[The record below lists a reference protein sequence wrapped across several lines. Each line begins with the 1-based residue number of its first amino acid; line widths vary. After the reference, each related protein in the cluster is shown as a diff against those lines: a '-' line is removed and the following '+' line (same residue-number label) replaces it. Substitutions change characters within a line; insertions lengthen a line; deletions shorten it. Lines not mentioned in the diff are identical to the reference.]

1 MENSLNLFHMSET
14 VYIETSILGY
24 LTARSTKSL
33 ILAANIE
40 VTKEWWESRR
50 SAFTLYVSK
59 VVLDEVARGDPEI
72 AANRLEILAGVP
84 LVALNQSV
92 QSLAAQFLSR
102 SNLPPKASDDAVHIA
117 AATVHGLDYL
127 LTWNCK
133 HIANAQIQRKLEEIS
148 FDFGYQL
155 PVICTPYELLGD

>member
-1 MENSLNLFHMSET
+1 MSET

-24 LTARSTKSL
+24 LTARSTRNL

-40 VTKEWWESRR
+40 VTKEWWESSR
-50 SAFTLYVSK
+50 SAFTLYVSQ
-59 VVLDEVARGDPEI
+59 VVLDEVAQGDAEI
-72 AANRLEILAGVP
+72 ALKRLEILNGVP
-84 LVALNQSV
+84 IVELNQSV
-92 QSLAAQFLSR
+92 RNLSAQFLSR

-133 HIANAQIQRKLEEIS
+133 HIANAQIQRKLAEIS
-148 FDFGYQL
+148 LDFGYQL
-155 PVICTPYELLGD
+155 AIICTPYELLGD